1 MSHKQ
6 LNYDRRGQPSG
17 GKFGKKY
24 YQEKNS
30 LKIQPKTCDR
40 CAYDYPHSN
49 TRSLDGKKCYN
60 CAKIGHFARICW
72 SKQKPQNATF
82 SSLVLMKVLQ
92 VLMKC
97 YLQLKHYFLMNALIY
112 IRNVIAYPIQ
122 QKLYEKHCY
131 LHRLLYYHNK
141 FAKIIWKIHEITRF
155 FYVKFLTADQL

>member
-1 MSHKQ
+1 MNKKLSWPQIRTNSEEAVLEILIYRRMILIYEKTLEGTKTWAKKVEQARDMSHKQ

-60 CAKIGHFARICW
+60 CAKIGHFTRIC
-72 SKQKPQNATF
+72 
-82 SSLVLMKVLQ
+82 
-92 VLMKC
+92 
-97 YLQLKHYFLMNALIY
+97 
-112 IRNVIAYPIQ
+112 
-122 QKLYEKHCY
+122 
-131 LHRLLYYHNK
+131 
-141 FAKIIWKIHEITRF
+141 
-155 FYVKFLTADQL
+155 